1 MNRTVRTVALA
12 AGLALLG
19 GAAGCAS
26 RASKT
31 TGEASATAGAGTGS
45 TTAAT
50 SGSPKVL
57 TSLSSL
63 SPAKPLGPLDAQG
76 AAIAKVIGPENAT
89 SLAAAKWTPLSTVR
103 HVGNDQHPGEERLL
117 NDKAA
122 RFDLVCIRIMD
133 HLFTAMQELEA
144 TDPVVR
150 IDVPADLKPV
160 IVTGILNR
168 HGQLK
173 ELILEQHS
181 GQSTVDNMVIEACK
195 RGLYIGNPPPQAITP
210 NGDYRVRIEARIE
223 SFGSTDR
230 QHWLFKTYIGMA
242 LL

>member
-1 MNRTVRTVALA
+1 MTRTVRTIALA

-26 RASKT
+26 RAST
-31 TGEASATAGAGTGS
+31 ATGKAGAPAGAGTGS
-45 TTAAT
+45 TGAA
-50 SGSPKVL
+50 SESPKVL

-63 SPAKPLGPLDAQG
+63 SSAKPIGPLNAQG
-76 AAIAKVIGPENAT
+76 AAIAKVIGTANAT

-122 RFDLVCIRIMD
+122 RFDLVCIRVMD
-133 HLFTAMQELEA
+133 HLFAAMQALEA

-181 GQSTVDNMVIEACK
+181 GQSAVDNMVIEACK
-195 RGLYIGNPPPQAITP
+195 KGLYIGNPPPQAMTP
-210 NGDYRVRIEARIE
+210 HGDYRVRIEARIE
-223 SFGSTDR
+223 SFGSTDH